1 MAGRASTHGRSRLIA
16 LLGALTLLLALAG
29 CGETLSAPFATP
41 TAPAPTATSSIPRA
55 SAPRIGARSAFLMNA
70 MTGEVYLSVNADTPV
85 AMASTTKIMTA
96 LAAIQFSP
104 SLDLSVKVGHDAV
117 AMNTNGNSVA
127 FLKEGDTITLRDA
140 LYALLLPSGDDAAV
154 AIADAVAGSQARFVG
169 LMNLEAALLGMRHT
183 RYVNV
188 HGLDEAGHY
197 STARD
202 LTLLADY
209 AMANA
214 DFRAVV
220 STAHHVLPATALH
233 RDYTWDTTNNLLTKN
248 DHYDGIEGVKTGH
261 TENAGYCLVFEAAH
275 TDRRLVGVVL
285 GEKTDA
291 GRFTDATAL
300 LDWGFG
306 AQKAA

>member
-16 LLGALTLLLALAG
+16 LLGALTLLVTLAG
-29 CGETLSAPFATP
+29 CGETLSASFATP
-41 TAPAPTATSSIPRA
+41 TAPAPTATSSIPRV
-55 SAPRIGARSAFLMNA
+55 SAPKIGARSAFLMNA

-96 LAAIQFSP
+96 MAAIQFSP
-104 SLDLSVKVGHDAV
+104 SLDLPVKVGADAV

-127 FLKEGDTITLRDA
+127 FLKEGDTISLREA

-154 AIADAVAGSQARFVG
+154 AITDAVAGSQARFVG

-188 HGLDEAGHY
+188 HGLDEDGHY

-209 AMANA
+209 AMANP

-220 STAHHVLPATALH
+220 STPHYEMKATALH

-291 GRFTDATAL
+291 GRFTNATAL

>member
-1 MAGRASTHGRSRLIA
+1 
-16 LLGALTLLLALAG
+16 
-29 CGETLSAPFATP
+29 
-41 TAPAPTATSSIPRA
+41 
-55 SAPRIGARSAFLMNA
+55 
-70 MTGEVYLSVNADTPV
+70 
-85 AMASTTKIMTA
+85 
-96 LAAIQFSP
+96 
-104 SLDLSVKVGHDAV
+104 
-117 AMNTNGNSVA
+117 MNTNGNSVA
-127 FLKEGDTITLRDA
+127 FLKEGDTITLREA

-188 HGLDEAGHY
+188 HGLDEDGHY

-202 LTLLADY
+202 LALLADY
-209 AMANA
+209 AMATA

-220 STAHHVLPATALH
+220 STAKFTLPETAQH
-233 RDYTWDTTNNLLTKN
+233 RDYEWDTTNNLLTTK
-248 DHYDGIEGVKTGH
+248 HYDGIQGVKTGH
-261 TENAGYCLVFEAAH
+261 TEEAGYCLVFEAAH

>member
-1 MAGRASTHGRSRLIA
+1 MAGRASTQRRSRLIA
-16 LLGALTLLLALAG
+16 VLGALTLLIALAG

-41 TAPAPTATSSIPRA
+41 TAPAPTATSSIPRV
-55 SAPRIGARSAFLMNA
+55 SAPRIGARAAFLMNA
-70 MTGEVYLSVNADTPV
+70 NTGEVYLSVNADTPV
-85 AMASTTKIMTA
+85 AIASTTKVMTA
-96 LAAIQFSP
+96 MAAIQFSP
-104 SLDLSVKVGHDAV
+104 SLDLPVKVGQDA
-117 AMNTNGNSVA
+117 ADMNTNGNSVA
-127 FLKEGDTITLRDA
+127 FLRLGDTITLREA

-154 AIADAVAGSQARFVG
+154 AIADAVAGSPTRFVG
-169 LMNLEAALLGMRHT
+169 LMNLEATLLGMRHT

-188 HGLDEAGHY
+188 HGLDEDGHY

-209 AMANA
+209 AMANP

-220 STAHHVLPATALH
+220 STKDYKLAKTAQH
-233 RDYTWDTTNNLLTKN
+233 SDYDWSTTNNLLTTK
-248 DHYDGIEGVKTGH
+248 HYDGIEGVKTGH

-291 GRFTDATAL
+291 GRFTDAMAL

>member
-1 MAGRASTHGRSRLIA
+1 
-16 LLGALTLLLALAG
+16 
-29 CGETLSAPFATP
+29 
-41 TAPAPTATSSIPRA
+41 
-55 SAPRIGARSAFLMNA
+55 
-70 MTGEVYLSVNADTPV
+70 
-85 AMASTTKIMTA
+85 
-96 LAAIQFSP
+96 
-104 SLDLSVKVGHDAV
+104 
-117 AMNTNGNSVA
+117 
-127 FLKEGDTITLRDA
+127 
-140 LYALLLPSGDDAAV
+140 ALLLPSGDDAAV
-154 AIADAVAGSQARFVG
+154 AIADAVAGSPARFVG

-183 RYVNV
+183 SYLNV
-188 HGLDEAGHY
+188 SGLDPDDGSDCARGHGNC
-197 STARD
+197 SSARD
-202 LTLLADY
+202 LALLADY
-209 AMANA
+209 AMANP

-220 STAHHVLPATALH
+220 STAHYVLPATALH

-291 GRFTDATAL
+291 GRFADATAL

>member
-16 LLGALTLLLALAG
+16 LLGALTLLVTLAG
-29 CGETLSAPFATP
+29 CGETLSASFATP
-41 TAPAPTATSSIPRA
+41 TAPAPTATSSIPRV
-55 SAPRIGARSAFLMNA
+55 SAPKIGARSAFLMNA

-96 LAAIQFSP
+96 MAAIQFSP
-104 SLDLSVKVGHDAV
+104 SLDLPVKVGADAV

-127 FLKEGDTITLRDA
+127 FLKEGDTISLREA

-154 AIADAVAGSQARFVG
+154 AITDAVAGSQARFVG

-188 HGLDEAGHY
+188 HGLDEDGHY

-209 AMANA
+209 AMANP

-220 STAHHVLPATALH
+220 STPHYELKATALH

-261 TENAGYCLVFEAAH
+261 TEDAGYCLVFEAAH

>member
-1 MAGRASTHGRSRLIA
+1 MDRTWKRRCFGYR
-16 LLGALTLLLALAG
+16 
-29 CGETLSAPFATP
+29 
-41 TAPAPTATSSIPRA
+41 
-55 SAPRIGARSAFLMNA
+55 N
-70 MTGEVYLSVNADTPV
+70 
-85 AMASTTKIMTA
+85 
-96 LAAIQFSP
+96 
-104 SLDLSVKVGHDAV
+104 
-117 AMNTNGNSVA
+117 
-127 FLKEGDTITLRDA
+127 
-140 LYALLLPSGDDAAV
+140 
-154 AIADAVAGSQARFVG
+154 
-169 LMNLEAALLGMRHT
+169 T

-188 HGLDEAGHY
+188 HGLDEDGHY

-220 STAHHVLPATALH
+220 STAHQVLPATTLH

-285 GEKTDA
+285 GERPTPDVLPTRRRCSTGASARRRRHKR
-291 GRFTDATAL
+291 GHAL
-300 LDWGFG
+300 ERS
-306 AQKAA
+306 A

>member
-16 LLGALTLLLALAG
+16 LLGALTLLVTLAG
-29 CGETLSAPFATP
+29 CGETLSASFATP
-41 TAPAPTATSSIPRA
+41 TAPAPTATSSIPRV
-55 SAPRIGARSAFLMNA
+55 SAPKIGARSAFLMNA

-85 AMASTTKIMTA
+85 ALASTTKIMTA
-96 LAAIQFSP
+96 MAAIQFSP
-104 SLDLSVKVGHDAV
+104 SLDLPVKVGADAV

-127 FLKEGDTITLRDA
+127 FLKEGDTISLREA

-154 AIADAVAGSQARFVG
+154 AITDAVAGSQARFVG

-188 HGLDEAGHY
+188 HGLDEDGHY

-209 AMANA
+209 AMANP

-220 STAHHVLPATALH
+220 STPHYELKATALH

>member
-16 LLGALTLLLALAG
+16 LLGALTLLVTLAG

-41 TAPAPTATSSIPRA
+41 TAPAPTATSSIPRV
-55 SAPRIGARSAFLMNA
+55 SAPKIGARSAFLMNA

-96 LAAIQFSP
+96 MAAIQFSP
-104 SLDLSVKVGHDAV
+104 SLDLPVKVGADAV

-127 FLKEGDTITLRDA
+127 FLKEGDTISLREA

-188 HGLDEAGHY
+188 SHGL
-197 STARD
+197 
-202 LTLLADY
+202 
-209 AMANA
+209 
-214 DFRAVV
+214 
-220 STAHHVLPATALH
+220 
-233 RDYTWDTTNNLLTKN
+233 
-248 DHYDGIEGVKTGH
+248 
-261 TENAGYCLVFEAAH
+261 
-275 TDRRLVGVVL
+275 
-285 GEKTDA
+285 
-291 GRFTDATAL
+291 
-300 LDWGFG
+300 
-306 AQKAA
+306 

>member
-1 MAGRASTHGRSRLIA
+1 MAGRADTRRRSRPIL
-16 LLGALTLLLALAG
+16 LLGLLILIVALAG

-41 TAPAPTATSSIPRA
+41 TAPAPTATPSIPQTP
-55 SAPRIGARSAFLMNA
+55 APKIAARSAFLMNA
-70 MTGEVYLSVNADTPV
+70 TTGEVYLSVNADAPV

-96 LAAIQFSP
+96 MAAIQFSP
-104 SLDLSVKVGHDAV
+104 SLDLSVKVGVDAV

-127 FLKEGDTITLRDA
+127 HLRLGDTITLREA

-154 AIADAVAGSQARFVG
+154 AIADAVAGSQAKFVG

-188 HGLDEAGHY
+188 HGLDEDGHY
-197 STARD
+197 SSARD

-220 STAHHVLPATALH
+220 STP
-233 RDYTWDTTNNLLTKN
+233 DYTLPKTAQHTNYDWPTTNNLLTTQR
-248 DHYDGIEGVKTGH
+248 YDGIQGVKTGH
-261 TENAGYCLVFEAAH
+261 TEAAGYCLVFEAAH
-275 TDRRLVGVVL
+275 TDRRLVGAVL
-285 GEKTDA
+285 GEKTDP
-291 GRFTDATAL
+291 GRFADATAL

-306 AQKAA
+306 AKAA

>member
-1 MAGRASTHGRSRLIA
+1 MTQRAGSRGRSRLLA
-16 LLGALTLLLALAG
+16 LLAALTLLVTLAG

-41 TAPAPTATSSIPRA
+41 TAPAPTATSSIPRTP
-55 SAPRIGARSAFLMNA
+55 APKIGARSAFLMNA
-70 MTGEVYLSVNADTPV
+70 ATGEVYLSVNADTPV

-96 LAAIQFSP
+96 MAAIQFSP
-104 SLDLSVKVGHDAV
+104 SLDLPVKVGADAV

-127 FLKEGDTITLRDA
+127 FLKQGDSITLREA
-140 LYALLLPSGDDAAV
+140 LYALMLPSGDDAAV
-154 AIADAVAGSQARFVG
+154 AIADAVAGSPERFVG
-169 LMNLEAALLGMRHT
+169 LMNLEAALLGMRNT

-188 HGLDEAGHY
+188 HGLDEDGHY
-197 STARD
+197 SSARD

-209 AMANA
+209 AMANT
-214 DFRAVV
+214 DFHAVV
-220 STAHHVLPATALH
+220 STAHYVLPATALH
-233 RDYTWDTTNNLLTKN
+233 RDYTWDTTNNLLTKKG
-248 DHYDGIEGVKTGH
+248 HYDGIEGVKTGH
-261 TENAGYCLVFEAAH
+261 TENAGWCLVFEAAH